1 MCNTNRGV
9 LTPVR
14 GVPWVVLIVLG
25 VLFGWSFLLNRTRF
39 GRDVHAIG
47 SNAEAARRAG
57 VSLAWIRT
65 VSFALAGLTA
75 GMGGIIYA
83 SELRSVS
90 SGTDGATL
98 VLYAVAAAVIGGT
111 SLFGGRGKPLD
122 GVLGGLVI
130 AAIYNGIYL
139 LGMSA
144 AAQDLIFALVLLAA
158 VSADVVARRGQC
170 RAAPGLTP
178 GDPRRGWPQG
188 WPPRLAHHGAARFA
202 ISCGAMT
209 APARPAPQAPARPVH
224 RRPVLIALMTAMA
237 LAAMDT
243 TIVSTAI
250 PQVVRDLG
258 GFSLFSWVFSSY
270 LLTQTVTIPAAG
282 RLADQWGRKPVLI
295 VGTVVFLA
303 GSALCASSATMVS
316 LILFRGLQGIGAGG
330 VQATVNTLA
339 GDLYDLS
346 ERGRV
351 QGWLSSVWGISA
363 VIGPA
368 LGGSLAQYASWRWIF
383 LINLPVG
390 AVTIGLLL
398 RYLHEN
404 VHRTRHRID
413 VAGGAAIFVAAGA
426 LIFGLLQGG
435 VAWAWWSI
443 PSGLVFAV
451 ALAAAVLAAAAERRA
466 AEPILPPWFW
476 RSRVLAGSAAAG
488 FGLGFLVIG
497 PTTFLP
503 TYGQSVL
510 GLGAVAAGGVLA
522 ADEHRLAAGHLP
534 VGPAVP
540 ARRFPR
546 HPADRRGDLPGRSGG
561 VPARSPA
568 PPGLAASRGDVRARG
583 RAWPA
588 LGGLDRGGA
597 VHRELGP
604 ARRGDRDRD
613 VLPLSR
619 PEPGRGVLRGD
630 LQRGPER
637 EAARRARRAAPPA
650 ARPGQRGRHGAGP
663 APGPGPG
670 GRGLPARRDRHRHH
684 PRLRRAHGGGRADH
698 RRGVADHAEA
708 LQHGRRGERVHRAR

>member
-1 MCNTNRGV
+1 
-9 LTPVR
+9 
-14 GVPWVVLIVLG
+14 
-25 VLFGWSFLLNRTRF
+25 
-39 GRDVHAIG
+39 
-47 SNAEAARRAG
+47 
-57 VSLAWIRT
+57 
-65 VSFALAGLTA
+65 
-75 GMGGIIYA
+75 
-83 SELRSVS
+83 
-90 SGTDGATL
+90 
-98 VLYAVAAAVIGGT
+98 
-111 SLFGGRGKPLD
+111 
-122 GVLGGLVI
+122 
-130 AAIYNGIYL
+130 
-139 LGMSA
+139 
-144 AAQDLIFALVLLAA
+144 
-158 VSADVVARRGQC
+158 
-170 RAAPGLTP
+170 
-178 GDPRRGWPQG
+178 
-188 WPPRLAHHGAARFA
+188 
-202 ISCGAMT
+202 MT
-209 APARPAPQAPARPVH
+209 APVRPAAQAPARPVH

-270 LLTQTVTIPAAG
+270 LLTQTVSIPVQG

-295 VGTVVFLA
+295 VGTIVFLA
-303 GSALCASSATMVS
+303 GSALCASSTTMVS

-404 VHRTRHRID
+404 VHRARHRID
-413 VAGGAAIFVAAGA
+413 MAGGAAIFVAAGA

-435 VAWAWWSI
+435 VAWAWWSV

-488 FGLGFLVIG
+488 FGLGLLVIG

-522 ADEHRLAAGHLP
+522 AMSIGWPLATSQSARLFLRAGFRDTQLTGAVICLAA
-534 VGPAVP
+534 VGSFLLGPP
-540 ARRFPR
+540 ARPSGPVAGTFV
-546 HPADRRGDLPGRSGG
+546 LGR
-561 VPARSPA
+561 
-568 PPGLAASRGDVRARG
+568 RAR
-583 RAWPA
+583 PA

-597 VHRELGP
+597 VHGELGP

-619 PEPGRGVLRGD
+619 PEPGCGDLRGD
-630 LQRGPER
+630 LQRDPER
-637 EAARRARRAAPPA
+637 EAARRAGRTAPPA

-663 APGPGPG
+663 ASGRGPG
-670 GRGLPARRDRHRHH
+670 GRGLPARRARHRHH
-684 PRLRRAHGGGRADH
+684 ARLRRAHGGGRADH
-698 RRGVADHAEA
+698 RRGAADHAEA
-708 LQHGRRGERVHRAR
+708 LQHDGRGERVHRAR